1 MADLPVSVVCAGLL
15 PGSWLAL
22 CVVVCSGWL
31 LRWCLLLLLGGSW
44 GCALVA
50 RYLSLSL
57 SLSQEF
63 GNPLTLKPL
72 AQKLRKVAVVR
83 LRSGQRS
90 RRRSWGLRKLSGL
103 LGCFLS

>member
-22 CVVVCSGWL
+22 CVVVCCGWL

-57 SLSQEF
+57 SLP
-63 GNPLTLKPL
+63 GIRKPL
-72 AQKLRKVAVVR
+72 NPKTLGTKAQKS
-83 LRSGQRS
+83 RSGTP
-90 RRRSWGLRKLSGL
+90 
-103 LGCFLS
+103 